1 MPDRGKIIVIQFVTL
16 DGVVEDPDGRS
27 GTSFG
32 GWAFRFGPEAI
43 AGDKFA
49 LGPIMETGA
58 LLFGRHTWEHFS
70 RLWQTRTDPFSTAMN
85 AIPKYVVSR
94 GAPDLAA
101 WSNSRRLD
109 GELVEGAARIA
120 AGQDLV
126 VIGSLSVVRAL
137 QAAGAVDEYRL
148 FTFPSFAGA
157 GDTLFDHPV
166 PLDLVSLERR
176 DQLTLATY
184 TPSAW
189 GRSHG

>member
-43 AGDKFA
+43 SGDKFA
-49 LGPIMETGA
+49 LGPIMQTGA
-58 LLFGRHTWEHFS
+58 LLFGRHTREHFS
-70 RLWQTRTDPFSTAMN
+70 RLWPTRTDPFSTAMN
-85 AIPKYVVSR
+85 TLPKYVVSR
-94 GAPDLAA
+94 GTPELSA
-101 WSNSRRLD
+101 WSNSRQLH
-109 GELVEGAARIA
+109 GELVEGAARVA

-126 VIGSLSVVRAL
+126 VIGSLGVVRAL

-148 FTFPSFAGA
+148 LVFPTFAGS

-166 PLDLVSLERR
+166 ALDLVALERR
-176 DQLTLATY
+176 DQLLLGTY
-184 TPSAW
+184 TPAA
-189 GRSHG
+189 